1 MQVGTGISI
10 LNGIAIG
17 KIKIFKA
24 PTYEI
29 SDSLV
34 EDPIPELDRYEKARV
49 KAQEQQNALYEKAVK
64 AAGED
69 PYEQKLL
76 GITAMRS
83 MLGRKRFDEILGSMI
98 IKPPGK
104 PTLVPDTD
112 KRPAITTTQID
123 FEREEIPHE

>member
-34 EDPIPELDRYEKARV
+34 DDPIPELDRYEKARV
-49 KAQEQQNALYEKAVK
+49 KAQEQQNALYEKAVR

-69 PYEQKLL
+69 SAGIFEFHAEMLDDDDLNDSVKSIIADQKH
-76 GITAMRS
+76 TAEYAWHSRNARYS
-83 MLGRKRFDEILGSMI
+83 
-98 IKPPGK
+98 
-104 PTLVPDTD
+104 
-112 KRPAITTTQID
+112 
-123 FEREEIPHE
+123 H

>member
-49 KAQEQQNALYEKAVK
+49 KAQEQQNALYIKAVK

-69 PYEQKLL
+69 SA
-76 GITAMRS
+76 GIFEFHAE
-83 MLGRKRFDEILGSMI
+83 MLDDDDLNDSVKSIIRASRTWHRCSKRWTTRTS
-98 IKPPGK
+98 
-104 PTLVPDTD
+104 
-112 KRPAITTTQID
+112 RPAA
-123 FEREEIPHE
+123 PMSLM

>member
-34 EDPIPELDRYEKARV
+34 EDPIPELDRYEKANSTQRCS
-49 KAQEQQNALYEKAVK
+49 
-64 AAGED
+64 
-69 PYEQKLL
+69 
-76 GITAMRS
+76 TM
-83 MLGRKRFDEILGSMI
+83 MTSMI
-98 IKPPGK
+98 P
-104 PTLVPDTD
+104 
-112 KRPAITTTQID
+112 
-123 FEREEIPHE
+123 